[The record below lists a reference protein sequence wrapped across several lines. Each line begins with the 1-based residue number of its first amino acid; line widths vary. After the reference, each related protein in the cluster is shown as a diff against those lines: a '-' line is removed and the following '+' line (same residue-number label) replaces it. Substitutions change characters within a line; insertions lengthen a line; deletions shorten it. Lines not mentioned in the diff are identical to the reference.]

1 MSLAMMMVNMAARNQ
16 TLLDWVYP
24 SQAALTKDFRCNW
37 VPFTEGCTI
46 ATDCYCHHVEGDM
59 SRAVNPDGWKKCAR
73 LSSIGSCHPEGKAC
87 NCLHGRQRNTPCLFS
102 DMRPTK
108 ILAAITV
115 ARAAG
120 ITHIIEE
127 GRYGGLSA
135 LMYAL
140 HGFEVTSIEFLP
152 LTGATIA
159 LQQLAPQVR
168 LLDGD
173 GSKLLPQLVGTLN
186 PAAAARTMVVFDG
199 EKRFGAWR
207 TYATIKDKVA
217 LAIFDDTNLEAREFR
232 RMLDR
237 TRQIWWQTSDPW
249 FRDFLCREQA
259 PLHLIAHLVPYR
271 GRWMGGVNHLE
282 VFDFAIVRGGAWTG
296 EATYTLDEVG
306 LPVVRRGRFKTR
318 DNFCL
323 LANGSRSEWLVP
335 LRHYRR
341 RQFRLWSTSGAT
353 ERPGESTV

>member
-24 SQAALTKDFRCNW
+24 SQAALTKDFRRNW
-37 VPFTEGCTI
+37 VPFTDGCAV

-59 SRAVNPDGWKKCAR
+59 SRAVNPNGWKKCAH

-140 HGFEVTSIEFLP
+140 HGFDVTSIEFLP
-152 LTGATIA
+152 LMGATIA

-173 GSKLLPQLVGTLN
+173 GSKLLPQLVGTLS
-186 PAAAARTMVVFDG
+186 PAAAARTTS
-199 EKRFGAWR
+199 KRMRSSRVKLTSLKKCDDVRKRGKTSYRSVWLTSAKTSSKRVPSGPACECSFVR
-207 TYATIKDKVA
+207 TAS
-217 LAIFDDTNLEAREFR
+217 
-232 RMLDR
+232 
-237 TRQIWWQTSDPW
+237 TRP
-249 FRDFLCREQA
+249 A
-259 PLHLIAHLVPYR
+259 GIA
-271 GRWMGGVNHLE
+271 
-282 VFDFAIVRGGAWTG
+282 
-296 EATYTLDEVG
+296 
-306 LPVVRRGRFKTR
+306 
-318 DNFCL
+318 
-323 LANGSRSEWLVP
+323 S
-335 LRHYRR
+335 
-341 RQFRLWSTSGAT
+341 
-353 ERPGESTV
+353 